1 MNIVLIDHIE
11 RFIAKIDCSV
21 TDRCCY
27 SKSIHSFTATI
38 DTGSMD
44 DLVPVPQIHLGDLY
58 RDYVDIRGIAYQLP
72 EKFPD
77 GSEGLV
83 QPGRICWHLQENLA
97 KESDLICCV
106 ESWARNPRRHAEND
120 LHTYLHFRVL
130 SLIRRWALEN
140 GLIDIKIVHPY
151 DPERGSQYIDF
162 EKLWKTDER
171 RVDEC

>member
-1 MNIVLIDHIE
+1 M
-11 RFIAKIDCSV
+11 
-21 TDRCCY
+21 
-27 SKSIHSFTATI
+27 
-38 DTGSMD
+38 
-44 DLVPVPQIHLGDLY
+44 
-58 RDYVDIRGIAYQLP
+58 
-72 EKFPD
+72 
-77 GSEGLV
+77 
-83 QPGRICWHLQENLA
+83 
-97 KESDLICCV
+97 ICCV

-162 EKLWKTDER
+162 EKIWKTDER